1 MKKLLI
7 DNINMLLSKTS
18 ESSQSRKYKMLTDL
32 KKDIRNNKPYT
43 LPKYLE
49 KEVAKKIFD
58 KYQNIPNSFSKQK
71 KKLRADLNKLNF
83 VPTKKVN
90 YKIGKYDTYL
100 NLKEINGNKNL
111 TIGISRKYAKDKNML
126 NQIAYELITKAS
138 GNYQD
143 RYSPEFQDLNPENL
157 DYIMEVLY
165 ND

>member
-7 DNINMLLSKTS
+7 DDINMLLSKTS

-32 KKDIRNNKPYT
+32 KRDIRNNKPYT

-49 KEVAKKIFD
+49 KEVAKKTFD
-58 KYQNIPNSFSKQK
+58 
-71 KKLRADLNKLNF
+71 
-83 VPTKKVN
+83 
-90 YKIGKYDTYL
+90 
-100 NLKEINGNKNL
+100 
-111 TIGISRKYAKDKNML
+111 KDKNML